1 MRSALGTTIVVTI
14 LFASPAVAR
23 SQSLAAVAAQAESRP
38 GAAAKTYTNADLEG
52 DATTAATGDVTPA
65 ESAPTLAEHPSPKPP
80 GGFLPEKPGAVP
92 GTIEEYAGKGRTNLV
107 AKAGKSASSENE
119 PFWRETI
126 KNVKARIA
134 TAEAEIRLID
144 TRLQTAEG
152 PERERLLQARGKTE
166 QNLGFLNAEHA
177 GHLKRA
183 KLLGVPA
190 EWVR

>member
-1 MRSALGTTIVVTI
+1 MRSALGTTIVVAS
-14 LFASPAVAR
+14 LFAAPAVAR
-23 SQSLAAVAAQAESRP
+23 SQSLAAVAAQSESRP
-38 GAAAKTYTNADLEG
+38 GAAKTYTNADLEG
-52 DATTAATGDVTPA
+52 EATTPATGGVTPA
-65 ESAPTLAEHPSPKPP
+65 ETAAPTPAENPSTKPP
-80 GGFLPEKPGAVP
+80 GGFLPEKPGPVP
-92 GTIEEYAGKGRTNLV
+92 GTIEEYAGEGRTNMV

-134 TAEAEIRLID
+134 TAEAELRLID

-152 PERERLLQARGKTE
+152 PDRERLLEVRGKTE
-166 QNLGFLNAEHA
+166 RNLGFLNAEHA

-190 EWVR
+190 EWLR